1 MDKEMSVNK
10 EDGMASKKMAKGSI
24 SRGENSKPE
33 QTKKN
38 GNENNES
45 CTMMVLGHIIKIEW
59 FFFGFLENGEHLP

>member
-33 QTKKN
+33 QTKK
-38 GNENNES
+38 
-45 CTMMVLGHIIKIEW
+45 MAMKIM
-59 FFFGFLENGEHLP
+59 NHAQ